1 MFSLWAYL
9 TAAMSIG
16 TVVVFLLFA
25 SLMEY
30 DTMKIRSL
38 RFFGGLVAVTFI
50 LFILCFSPS
59 AVYLASILAVLS
71 KVAERVVDIAQGK
84 LAIAFLIIFKF

>member
-1 MFSLWAYL
+1 
-9 TAAMSIG
+9 MSIG

-30 DTMKIRSL
+30 DRMKIKSL
-38 RFFGGLVAVTFI
+38 RLFGSVVAACFV
-50 LFILCFSPS
+50 LFVLCFSPS

-84 LAIAFLIIFKF
+84 FIYAFNLFNLLDTP